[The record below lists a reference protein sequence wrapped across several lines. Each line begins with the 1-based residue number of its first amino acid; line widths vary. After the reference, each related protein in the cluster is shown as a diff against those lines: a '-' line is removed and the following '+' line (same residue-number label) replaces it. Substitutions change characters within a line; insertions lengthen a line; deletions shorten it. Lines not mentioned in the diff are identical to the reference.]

1 MTIKEFFRS
10 KVISKRYHFTDLDN
24 LITFTANGV
33 SFTMVRVQGGT
44 FTMGATPEQGDDASI
59 LEKPAH
65 RVTLSDYYIGQTEV
79 TQALWQALMG
89 NNPSRFKGSDNPV
102 ECVSWNDCQEFIKKL
117 NALTGKTFSLP
128 TEAQWEFAARG
139 GNKSKGYKYAGS
151 NNLEEVA
158 WYYDNSYDKGEN
170 HPDYGTHS
178 VATKQ
183 PNELG
188 LYDMSGN
195 VCEWC
200 NDWYS
205 DYSSSAQTNPIGP
218 STGSSRVLRGG
229 VWLSSARFCRV
240 SFRDFND
247 PVGRNDDLG
256 FRLSLV
262 P

>member
-10 KVISKRYHFTDLDN
+10 KVISRLYHFTDRDN

-44 FTMGATPEQGDDASI
+44 FTMGAAPEQGDDAYDG
-59 LEKPAH
+59 EKPAH

-79 TQALWQALMG
+79 TQALWQAVMG
-89 NNPSRFKGSDNPV
+89 NNPSRFKGSENPV

-139 GNKSKGYKYAGS
+139 GNLSKGYKYAGS
-151 NNLEEVA
+151 NNLDDVA
-158 WYYDNSYDKGEN
+158 WYYDNSN
-170 HPDYGTHS
+170 SATHS

-188 LYDMSGN
+188 LYDMSGS
-195 VCEWC
+195 VWEWC
-200 NDWYS
+200 NDCLGNYG
-205 DYSSSAQTNPIGP
+205 SSAQTNPIGP
-218 STGSSRVLRGG
+218 STGSFRVCRGG
-229 VWLSSARFCRV
+229 GLFGDAGDCRV
-240 SFRDFND
+240 SDRNGNFPDCRDFNH
-247 PVGRNDDLG
+247 G